1 MCDVNFQVFI
11 GVGFASVAIEVEW
24 FPLGRE
30 RGVSDKVCEWVAA
43 SGLVGGENVGWEWV
57 VDHGREGGGDVVR
70 RDVGCGEIW
79 GVVGWDVC
87 GVESIGYVVGNV
99 GG

>member
-1 MCDVNFQVFI
+1 VGDVNFQVFV

-30 RGVSDKVCEWVAA
+30 RGVSDKICEWVAA
-43 SGLVGGENVGWEWV
+43 SGLVREGNVGWGWV
-57 VDHGREGGGDVVR
+57 VDHSRKGGSDVMR
-70 RDVGCGEIW
+70 RDVGCGKILRI
-79 GVVGWDVC
+79 VGWNVC
-87 GVESIGYVVGNV
+87 GVESEGYVVGSV

>member
-1 MCDVNFQVFI
+1 MFV

-30 RGVSDKVCEWVAA
+30 RGVSDKICEWVAA
-43 SGLVGGENVGWEWV
+43 SGLVRGGE
-57 VDHGREGGGDVVR
+57 
-70 RDVGCGEIW
+70 
-79 GVVGWDVC
+79 C
-87 GVESIGYVVGNV
+87 GVGV

>member
-1 MCDVNFQVFI
+1 VCDVNFQVFI

-24 FPLGRE
+24 FPLGWE
-30 RGVSDKVCEWVAA
+30 RGVSDKICERVAA
-43 SGLVGGENVGWEWV
+43 SGLVGGENVGWGWV
-57 VDHGREGGGDVVR
+57 VDHGREGGGNVVR
-70 RDVGCGEIW
+70 RDVGCGKIR

-87 GVESIGYVVGNV
+87 SVESIGYVVGKV